1 MIWKFSPLWFSGIDS
16 VLWIILMCISGFI
29 GLYSLRI
36 YRITGQSKYREFFDA
51 FLLIGISF
59 LVRAVTD
66 IVYYDRVVQD
76 YLFGIKGAISRSGI
90 TQTVNAITTPVV
102 INAGYLT
109 QIILTLAGFLLLVK
123 VVSRDRNRLLLGS
136 LLLASIGSL
145 IISNIYYHAFHA
157 ILAVFAIIISMY
169 CYRNFTQRPSINS
182 LLVFYSFFMILISQ
196 IMFSMVFLQRNYY
209 VAGHVF
215 QLIGFSLLLINMVL
229 VLRR

>member
-36 YRITGQSKYREFFDA
+36 YRITGQRKYREFFDA

-59 LVRAVTD
+59 LIRAITD

-76 YLFGIKGAISRSGI
+76 YLFGLKGAISRSGI
-90 TQTVNAITTPVV
+90 THTLNTITTPVL
-102 INAGYLT
+102 INAGYLI
-109 QIILTLAGFLLLVK
+109 QIILMLAGFLLLVK
-123 VVSRDRNRLLLGS
+123 VVSKDKNRLLLGA
-136 LLLASIGSL
+136 LLLASIGAL

-157 ILAVFAIIISMY
+157 ILAVFAIIISMFT
-169 CYRNFTQRPSINS
+169 YRNFTRKPSINS
-182 LLVFYSFFMILISQ
+182 LLVFYSFLIIMISQ
-196 IMFSMVFLQRNYY
+196 ILFSMVFLQRLYY

-215 QLIGFSLLLINMVL
+215 QLVGFSLLLINMVL